1 MQITMEK
8 INHKSILTNKIED
21 LKIAKYIKNIAM
33 ELILTLNNP
42 QVENL
47 HNNINEFKKYLIELD
62 KESQK
67 AIKKFINNPKNDN

>member
-8 INHKSILTNKIED
+8 VNHKLILTNKIED

-33 ELILTLNNP
+33 ELIITLNNP

-67 AIKKFINNPKNDN
+67 AIKNFINNPKNDN

>member
-8 INHKSILTNKIED
+8 TNHKLILTNKIED

-33 ELILTLNNP
+33 ELIITLNNP

-67 AIKKFINNPKNDN
+67 AIKNFINNPKNDN